1 MFKKFVLALAVALA
15 VPAMA
20 AAQKLGTVDTQ
31 SVFQDMPETAAAQ
44 TQLNEASKKYEDE
57 FKKLQ
62 EEVDK
67 KYQEFQALAADT
79 PDAIKER
86 RMQEVQEFAQKADR
100 FRQTAAEDLQRQQSQ
115 LMSPIQQKLT
125 DAIKSVGQEG
135 GYTMIFPVE
144 IPLYVGATAT
154 DVTAAVRAKLGLPA
168 AKPAAAAK

>member
-15 VPAMA
+15 IPAVA

-67 KYQEFQALAADT
+67 KYQELQALAADT
-79 PDAIKER
+79 PDAGTDAPATDE
-86 RMQEVQEFAQKADR
+86 ADSP
-100 FRQTAAEDLQRQQSQ
+100 AEDGGNT
-115 LMSPIQQKLT
+115 P
-125 DAIKSVGQEG
+125 DAPESG
-135 GYTMIFPVE
+135 T
-144 IPLYVGATAT
+144 
-154 DVTAAVRAKLGLPA
+154 
-168 AKPAAAAK
+168 

>member
-1 MFKKFVLALAVALA
+1 MFKKIVLALAVALA
-15 VPAMA
+15 IPAVA

-44 TQLNEASKKYEDE
+44 TQLTEASKKYEDE

-67 KYQEFQALAADT
+67 KYQEFQALAPDT

-100 FRQTAAEDLQRQQSQ
+100 FRQTATEDLQRQQNQ
-115 LMSPIQQKLT
+115 LMAPIQQKIT
-125 DAIKSVGQEG
+125 DAIKAVGQEG
-135 GYTMIFPVE
+135 GYVMILPVE
-144 IPLYVGATAT
+144 VPIYVGTGAD
-154 DVTAAVRAKLGLPA
+154 DVTAAVRTKLGLPA
-168 AKPAAAAK
+168 AAAPAK